1 MSVRGVSDPELAEK
15 GFTIIKNVL
24 SAEQVERMKALVTAN
39 PSSKDSKASGSNL
52 HRTGAFALL
61 VNEAKVYERVRKL
74 FSEDLF
80 YFGGMEAMH
89 LTKIIP
95 TRFHNDAK
103 GIRISANEKRFT
115 LFDTQ
120 RAPHR
125 ATEDEVWPVY
135 RLFIYLED
143 HEKQSGGTKI
153 RAGSHRRAPLFSK
166 IGMRAF
172 FKGKF
177 DKILWPGNGYTNPLV
192 NAGDGVL
199 FNLKCGHS
207 GLYVRPRWP
216 FHRIAFHTKFD
227 NFLKS
232 KLIAKT
238 IGPLMY
244 YPFPKIRRSISID
257 FCLDSDWA
265 RGYQI
270 NRILHPS
277 NATGADQYFDPFKKE
292 FLDEMKTAGIEPL
305 PNPIVPPLENF
316 LEHGGQQRP

>member
-1 MSVRGVSDPELAEK
+1 MSVRGVSDPDLAEN
-15 GFTIIKNVL
+15 GFVIIPKVL
-24 SAEQVERMKALVTAN
+24 TPDQVEEMKALVTQF
-39 PSSKDSKASGSNL
+39 SSTKDSVASGSNL
-52 HRTGAFALL
+52 HKTGAFSLL
-61 VNEAKVYERVRKL
+61 VERAKVQERIRKL
-74 FSEDLF
+74 FSEDVY

-89 LTKIIP
+89 LTKIVP

-103 GIRISANEKRFT
+103 GIRISANERRFT

-120 RAPHR
+120 RAPHK
-125 ATEDEVWPVY
+125 ATEDEAWPVY

-153 RAGSHRRAPLFSK
+153 RAKSHQRAPLFSK
-166 IGMRAF
+166 FGMRALL
-172 FKGKF
+172 KGRF
-177 DKILWPGNGYTNPLV
+177 DKILWPGQGYTNPIV

-207 GLYVRPRWP
+207 GLYVRLRKP
-216 FHRIAFHTKFD
+216 FHRLAFHTKID

-238 IGPLMY
+238 IGPLIY
-244 YPFPKIRRSISID
+244 YPFPKVRRSISID

-277 NATGADQYFDPFKKE
+277 NATGADQYFDPFKSGFQEELKS
-292 FLDEMKTAGIEPL
+292 AGIAPL
-305 PNPIVPPLENF
+305 NNPIVAPLENF
-316 LEHGGQQRP
+316 LDHGRQ